1 MGRDRGE
8 GAGANHDHDNDS
20 MPLTPFAIS
29 CVVCAMQGLQCLTWV
44 AVKPAPRDFIEN
56 FVGASDFWGNKI
68 RVQHRKT
75 SPEQMAFVDNFK
87 KLIVELMP
95 YVKEYHTTGVA
106 WNPQVGP
113 PACQDVSVPPS
124 CGPQPVTRV
133 MACVCTGRGH

>member
-1 MGRDRGE
+1 
-8 GAGANHDHDNDS
+8 
-20 MPLTPFAIS
+20 
-29 CVVCAMQGLQCLTWV
+29 MQGLQCLTWV

-113 PACQDVSVPPS
+113 ACLSR
-124 CGPQPVTRV
+124 RV
-133 MACVCTGRGH
+133 CTTFLWSSACDTCNGMCVCTGRGH